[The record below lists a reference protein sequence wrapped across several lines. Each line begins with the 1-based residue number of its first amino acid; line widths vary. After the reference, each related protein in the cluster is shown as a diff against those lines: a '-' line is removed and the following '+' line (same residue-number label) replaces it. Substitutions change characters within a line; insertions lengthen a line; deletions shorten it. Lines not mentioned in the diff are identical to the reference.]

1 MTYNNTEGS
10 LSSSS
15 MQMIQCAC
23 PHPSIGY
30 WSEGVR
36 THDCAI
42 PILLGHMLNV
52 VQSFVSVLFM
62 VCGWEKLSM
71 IVPAAS
77 GIVGESV
84 GPKGWRGGGVEVEN
98 GHVLVLSCLF
108 CFPLLSM
115 SCCVLFRTCSYVRVG
130 CYSFEISTCKR
141 FNFFPVFFRAK
152 NFLKKTM
159 CIPITSFK
167 KIKITKKSHLWQK

>member
-108 CFPLLSM
+108 CFPFLSM
-115 SCCVLFRTCSYVRVG
+115 SCCVVSCRVSNLELCKGEMLLVCISFIYVIMFDEICS
-130 CYSFEISTCKR
+130 CKKK
-141 FNFFPVFFRAK
+141 FK
-152 NFLKKTM
+152 FLSILIFVWK
-159 CIPITSFK
+159 FGQ
-167 KIKITKKSHLWQK
+167 KSSCE